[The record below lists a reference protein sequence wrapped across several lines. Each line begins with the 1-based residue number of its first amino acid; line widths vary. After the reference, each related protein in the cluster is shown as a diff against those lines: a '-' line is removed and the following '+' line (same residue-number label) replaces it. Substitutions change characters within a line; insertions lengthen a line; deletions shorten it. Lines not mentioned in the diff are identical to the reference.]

1 MMLGITEGTM
11 KILIKSNTHT
21 DTHTHLQPHFLVT
34 LIDQPPNNFKLR
46 QGEIIYKL
54 TQLFQVNMSTDDIPF
69 SANNWVEKVTLQ
81 SFGP

>member
-1 MMLGITEGTM
+1 MDISLLSFITEQQTEFGKMMLGITEGTM

-21 DTHTHLQPHFLVT
+21 DTHTLQPHFLGT

-54 TQLFQVNMSTDDIPF
+54 T
-69 SANNWVEKVTLQ
+69 
-81 SFGP
+81 